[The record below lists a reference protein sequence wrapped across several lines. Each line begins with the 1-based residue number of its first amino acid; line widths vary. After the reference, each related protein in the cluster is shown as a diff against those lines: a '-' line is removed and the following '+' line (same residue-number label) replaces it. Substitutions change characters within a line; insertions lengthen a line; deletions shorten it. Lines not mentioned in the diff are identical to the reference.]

1 MHTTVGTTI
10 NILPKINRHLFNAA
24 FSTFFLIFP
33 PKLLLCGS
41 SKFALD
47 QDRPDSYSF
56 NLLGSAYGFLS
67 HTNKNLQNAY

>member
-1 MHTTVGTTI
+1 MSHFQ
-10 NILPKINRHLFNAA
+10 PYFNL
-24 FSTFFLIFP
+24 S

-67 HTNKNLQNAY
+67 HTNKILQNAY